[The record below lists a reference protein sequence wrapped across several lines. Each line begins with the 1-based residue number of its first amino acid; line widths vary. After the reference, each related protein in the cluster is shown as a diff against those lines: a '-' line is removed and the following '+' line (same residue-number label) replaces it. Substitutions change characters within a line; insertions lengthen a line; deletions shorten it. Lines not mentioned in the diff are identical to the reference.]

1 MEQCNQSSMAEFVL
15 LGLAEGALRETTL
28 FVLFLAMYLVI
39 VVGNCTMVMLI
50 GVEHCLHTPMYFFL
64 LHLSLLD
71 LCYSSVTIPQMLA
84 HLLSRHKAISF
95 ARCAFQM
102 YIFAVFGIA
111 ECVLLGFMAYDRYVA
126 ICHPLHYT
134 TIMNWHFCSWTAGAS
149 WLSGFL
155 SSLVV
160 SAFALR
166 LPYCARNRIN
176 QFFCEVPAVIKLA
189 SADPS
194 EAEVVLF
201 VFGSILLLL
210 PFTLIAASYG
220 RIGIAILHIHSAEG
234 RHQAIS
240 TCGSHLLVVSLFYG
254 TALFAYMRPSSISS
268 TTGQDKAVSVFYTV
282 VTPMM
287 NPLIYSL
294 RNKDV
299 KGALR
304 KLLSKKKSSPKT
316 GL

>member
-1 MEQCNQSSMAEFVL
+1 MEQCNQSSVAEFIL
-15 LGLAEGALRETTL
+15 LGLAEGAMTETML
-28 FVLFLAMYLVI
+28 FVLFLTIYLVTL
-39 VVGNCTMVMLI
+39 VGNCTMVMLI
-50 GVEHCLHTPMYFFL
+50 GVEHRLHTPMYFFL

-95 ARCAFQM
+95 GRCAFQM
-102 YIFAVFGIA
+102 YIFLVFGMA
-111 ECVLLGFMAYDRYVA
+111 ECVLLGLMAYDRYVA

-134 TIMNWHFCSWTAGAS
+134 TIMNWHFCSWTAGAA

-155 SSLVV
+155 NSLIVN
-160 SAFALR
+160 AFALR
-166 LPYCARNRIN
+166 LPYCTKNRIN

-189 SADPS
+189 SADAS
-194 EAEVVLF
+194 EAEVVVF

-210 PFTLIAASYG
+210 PFVLIAASYG
-220 RIGIAILHIHSAEG
+220 RIGIAILRIRSAEG
-234 RHQAIS
+234 QRRAAS

-254 TALFAYMRPSSISS
+254 TALFAYMRPSSVSS
-268 TTGQDKAVSVFYTV
+268 ATGQDKAVSVFYTV

-294 RNKDV
+294 RNKEV

-304 KLLSKKKSSPKT
+304 KLLSKKTTSPKT
-316 GL
+316 

>member
-1 MEQCNQSSMAEFVL
+1 MERCNQSSVAEFIL
-15 LGLAEGALRETTL
+15 LGLAEGAMTETML
-28 FVLFLAMYLVI
+28 FVLFLIIYLVTLL
-39 VVGNCTMVMLI
+39 GNCTMVMLI
-50 GVEHCLHTPMYFFL
+50 GVEHRLHTPMYFFL

-84 HLLSRHKAISF
+84 HLLSRHKSISF
-95 ARCAFQM
+95 VRCAFQM
-102 YIFAVFGIA
+102 YIFLVFGMA
-111 ECVLLGFMAYDRYVA
+111 ECVLLGLMAYDRYVA

-134 TIMNWHFCSWTAGAS
+134 TIMNWHFCSWTAGAA

-155 SSLVV
+155 NSLIVN
-160 SAFALR
+160 AFALH
-166 LPYCARNRIN
+166 LPYCTQNRIN

-189 SADPS
+189 SSDSS
-194 EAEVVLF
+194 EAEIVVF

-210 PFTLIAASYG
+210 PFILIAASYA
-220 RIGIAILHIHSAEG
+220 RIGIAILLIRSAEG
-234 RHQAIS
+234 QRRAVS

-254 TALFAYMRPSSISS
+254 TALFAYMRPSSVSS
-268 TTGQDKAVSVFYTV
+268 ATGPDKAVSVFYTV

-294 RNKDV
+294 RNKEV

-304 KLLSKKKSSPKT
+304 KLLSKKTTSPNT
-316 GL
+316 